1 MAAYGAP
8 DADAVVSALDLQL
21 GYAGFSRQV
30 NQLADLVYGHGN
42 C

>member
-8 DADAVVSALDLQL
+8 DADTVVSALDLQL
-21 GYAGFSRQV
+21 RNAGFSCQV
-30 NQLADLVYGHGN
+30 NQLAYLVYGHGN